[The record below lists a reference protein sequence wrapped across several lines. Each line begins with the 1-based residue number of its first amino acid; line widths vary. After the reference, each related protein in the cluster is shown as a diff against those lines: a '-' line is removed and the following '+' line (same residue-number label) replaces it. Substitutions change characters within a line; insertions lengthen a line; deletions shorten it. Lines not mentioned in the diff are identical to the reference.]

1 MLFELLQ
8 LGHKVSFIE
17 KFVHACVLWSC
28 SPERSLGPINTGCG
42 LRAADIWRR
51 PVVRITC
58 FPSAESKAG
67 ARAKNEASPRSYLYP
82 ETPIVADVCRNLILA
97 FPPGGGEAFRASS
110 DVGGLGDALRCNQ
123 FSRSRYVALFCRA
136 NRCASESPPAKPAE
150 YGGIGG
156 SAAEKL
162 PTSLLGGGGSPSS
175 SSSTSSGPG
184 TGEEPGGQAHLNVQR
199 MLNDDSK
206 PRRGK

>member
-1 MLFELLQ
+1 
-8 LGHKVSFIE
+8 
-17 KFVHACVLWSC
+17 
-28 SPERSLGPINTGCG
+28 
-42 LRAADIWRR
+42 
-51 PVVRITC
+51 VVRITC

-67 ARAKNEASPRSYLYP
+67 ARAKDEASPRSYLYP
-82 ETPIVADVCRNLILA
+82 ETPIVADVCCNLILA

-123 FSRSRYVALFCRA
+123 FPRSRYVALFCRA